1 MVDILDRITE
11 QRLIRNWTEYELAQ
25 RSALPQSTISS
36 WYRKKMLPSLASLEK
51 ICHAFDMTMAQFL
64 AENANLT
71 EITPEQ
77 ENLLKKWELLSPKQK
92 SSLPTFSSQH
102 FFPVFCALQV
112 CKAQCNTI
120 QLPLCGK

>member
-1 MVDILDRITE
+1 MIDILDRITE
-11 QRLIRNWTEYELAQ
+11 QRLLRNWTEYELAQ

-92 SSLPTFSSQH
+92 SSFL
-102 FFPVFCALQV
+102 ALMDSI
-112 CKAQCNTI
+112 T
-120 QLPLCGK
+120 PDR